1 MTLMNCFGCWN
12 MDGVTAVKISLSKH
26 SQKGK
31 LKECFIAELKGL
43 VGVNAQI
50 ASFLEVFNDK
60 IVQYLKFNRE
70 FERDCPGFETDI
82 HGLVQEKGADGVV
95 RYYADCVAK
104 DAE

>member
-1 MTLMNCFGCWN
+1 

-31 LKECFIAELKGL
+31 LKESFIAELKGL

-60 IVQYLKFNRE
+60 ISK
-70 FERDCPGFETDI
+70 
-82 HGLVQEKGADGVV
+82 HGLSQPAPKVMLEEEQELP
-95 RYYADCVAK
+95 
-104 DAE
+104 